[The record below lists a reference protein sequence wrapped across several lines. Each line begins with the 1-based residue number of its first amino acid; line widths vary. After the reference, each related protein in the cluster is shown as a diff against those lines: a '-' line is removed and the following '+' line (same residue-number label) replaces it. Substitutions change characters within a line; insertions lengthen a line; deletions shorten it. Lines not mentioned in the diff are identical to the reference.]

1 MIYVFD
7 ASFIGTSIIP
17 DEKNPK
23 VDKIRAGIGEKEEIF
38 VPQLFWYEIASIFS
52 NLIRHGRFAGDQV
65 IQFFPQLAAIRMETD
80 FEAGVTY
87 SQKLLCLCND
97 YRLSSYDAAYLELAD
112 RKKAA
117 LCTLDKGLRAAAKK
131 HGVTVLAH

>member
-23 VDKIRAGIGEKEEIF
+23 VDKIRADIGEKEDIF
-38 VPQLFWYEIASIFS
+38 VPQLFWYEIASIFN
-52 NLIRHGRFAGDQV
+52 NLIWHKRFTGDEVMQL
-65 IQFFPQLAAIRMETD
+65 FPRITAIRLKTD
-80 FEAGVTY
+80 FETGTAY
-87 SQKLLCLCND
+87 SQKLLRLCSD
-97 YRLSSYDAAYLELAD
+97 YRLSSYDAAYLELAN

-117 LCTLDKGLRAAAKK
+117 LCTLDKDLRSAAKK
-131 HGVTVLAH
+131 YGVAVL